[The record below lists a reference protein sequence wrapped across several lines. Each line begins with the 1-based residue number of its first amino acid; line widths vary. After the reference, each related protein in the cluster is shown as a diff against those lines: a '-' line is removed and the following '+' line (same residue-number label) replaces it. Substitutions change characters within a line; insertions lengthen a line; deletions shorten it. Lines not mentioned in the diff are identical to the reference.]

1 MTLEEALVTSLDF
14 EKRVRDYYLRAAEK
28 TDDPRGKDVFKAL
41 SDEEQG
47 HVDYLQSRLEQWR
60 TTGKIS
66 IPTLATTLP
75 KASWLKEGKLKMNA
89 VAFDRDYSNEVAL
102 LRDSAKLED
111 DISELYKKLVEELPA
126 DQAAM
131 FRRFLEIEDG
141 HTAIVEAEIDALQKD
156 GFWFSLREFD
166 LEAG

>member
-1 MTLEEALVTSLDF
+1 MTLEEAIVTSLDF
-14 EKRVRDYYLRAAEK
+14 EKRVRDYYARAAEK
-28 TDDPRGKDVFKAL
+28 TDDPRGKEVFKAL

-47 HVDYLQSRLEQWR
+47 HVDYLQSRLDQWR
-60 TTGKIS
+60 TTGKLS
-66 IPTLATTLP
+66 VPTLATTLP
-75 KASWLKEGKLKMNA
+75 TAAWLKEGKLKMHA
-89 VAFDRDYSNEVAL
+89 VAFDRDYSTEVAL
-102 LRDSAKLED
+102 LRDSAKLEN
-111 DISELYKKLVEELPA
+111 DISDLYKKLVSELPY

-141 HTAIVEAEIDALQKD
+141 HTGIVEAEIDALQKD

>member
-1 MTLEEALVTSLDF
+1 MTIEQAIISSLDF
-14 EKRVRDYYLRAAEK
+14 ERRVRDYYARAADK
-28 TDDPRGKDVFKAL
+28 TDDPNGKKVFAAL
-41 SDEEQG
+41 AEEEQG
-47 HVDYLQSRLEQWR
+47 HVDYLEARLEQWQ
-60 TTGKIS
+60 TTGKVS
-66 IPTLATTLP
+66 SPYLATTLP
-75 KASWLKEGKLKMNA
+75 NPEWLREGKGRMKA
-89 VAFDRDYSNEVAL
+89 VALKSDYSTEIAL

-111 DISELYKKLVEELPA
+111 EVSELYKKLVAELPPEEGK
-126 DQAAM
+126 M